1 MSDSATPFQ
10 RIFLIAVI
18 VGVIS
23 GVGAL
28 LFFEALKIG
37 TRFCM
42 GTIVGFQIPEEGQ
55 TMAEIALWSAPQDP
69 WLILPVICLGG
80 LLSGLLVYTYAPEAE
95 GHGTDAAVKA
105 FHGEGR
111 IRHRIPL
118 LKALTAVITI
128 STGGSAGREGPTA
141 QMSAGFGSMVADYL
155 GLSERERR
163 IAIATGIGAGIG
175 TIFKAPLGGAILA
188 AEVLYTRDFEAEAI
202 VPGFL
207 ASVIGYAIFGS
218 VEGFEPVFFP
228 VGVEWTVAQIP
239 LFLFLGVVCAGAGL
253 LYIRTFY
260 GTKRVFATFFERHHL
275 PKHIKPLSGA
285 FLTGLL
291 VVGLIYL
298 SPETAVVGLAGLGTG
313 YGFIQLA
320 LYSML
325 PLSVLLFI
333 PLVKILTTSLTIG
346 SGGSGGVFAP
356 GLVIGAATGGAVG
369 SAFHL
374 LAPSYVPPE
383 LVPGCVVVGMI
394 AFFGAI
400 SNAPIAVMI
409 MVVEMTGNFS
419 LFVPAMGAV
428 AVAYVLTGEET
439 IFVEQVRTKAQS
451 RAHRGEYEVDILEG
465 IRVRDVMIPRSSLI
479 ALAPGDTCRRV
490 LDLVNSTEHT
500 GYPVLEGD
508 RIVGII
514 TTRDVRA
521 FLATGDLSRPV
532 NEAMSAPVVTVPEDH
547 TLEEA
552 LQRMM
557 EHDIHHLP
565 VVAEGTPGRLVGF
578 ITRTDLMLAHTRH
591 LASGGRA

>member
-1 MSDSATPFQ
+1 MSEGATPSQ

-23 GVGAL
+23 GIGAL
-28 LFFEALKIG
+28 VFFEALKIG

-42 GTIVGFQIPEEGQ
+42 GTIVGFHLPEEGQ
-55 TMAEIALWSAPQDP
+55 SMAEIALWSAPPNP
-69 WLILPVICLGG
+69 WLIIPVICLGG

-95 GHGTDAAVKA
+95 GHGTDAAIKA

-163 IAIATGIGAGIG
+163 IALATGIGAGIG

-202 VPGFL
+202 IPGFL

-218 VEGFEPVFFP
+218 VEGFEPVFSP
-228 VGVEWTVAQIP
+228 VAVEWTVIQIP
-239 LFLFLGVVCAGAGL
+239 LFLFLGVVCAGMGL

-260 GTKRVFATFFERHHL
+260 GTKQVFATIFERYHL
-275 PKHIKPLSGA
+275 PKHIKPVAGA

-291 VVGLIYL
+291 VVALIYL

-369 SAFHL
+369 MAFHL
-374 LAPSYVPPE
+374 LAPAYVPAT
-383 LVPGCVVVGMI
+383 LLPGFVVVGMI

-428 AVAYVLTGEET
+428 AVAYVLTGEST
-439 IFVEQVRTKAQS
+439 IFVEQVHTRAQS
-451 RAHRGEYEVDILEG
+451 RAHRGEYEVDVLEG
-465 IRVRDVMIPRSSLI
+465 IMVKDVMIPRSSVI
-479 ALAPGDTCRRV
+479 ALTPGDACETV

-500 GYPVLEGD
+500 GYPVLD
-508 RIVGII
+508 RDEIVGII
-514 TTRDVRA
+514 TTRDVRTL
-521 FLATGDLSRPV
+521 LAVGDLSRPV
-532 NEAMSAPVVTVPEDH
+532 REAMTAPVVTVAENRS
-547 TLEEA
+547 LEEA
-552 LQRMM
+552 LQLMM
-557 EHDIHHLP
+557 ELDIHHLP
-565 VVAEGTPGRLVGF
+565 VVAKDAPGRLVGF
-578 ITRTDLMLAHTRH
+578 LTRTDLMLAHTRY
-591 LASGGRA
+591 LASTGQS